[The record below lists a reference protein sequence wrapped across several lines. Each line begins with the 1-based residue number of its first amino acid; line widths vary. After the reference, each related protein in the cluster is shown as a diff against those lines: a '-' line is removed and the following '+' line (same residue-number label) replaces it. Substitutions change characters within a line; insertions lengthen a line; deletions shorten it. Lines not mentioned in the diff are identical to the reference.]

1 MKRLLIWGA
10 GDQGTVTLDAAL
22 AMQRYDEIDFLDM
35 KEKGHREIPG
45 YQIYEEEK
53 VDLEPFLKEYDA
65 VIVAVGSN
73 DLREFRLNKLIRMGM
88 PLATVIH
95 PSSVISP
102 SASIAGGCTVL
113 ARAVINPNATVGKG
127 CIINTGAII
136 EHDCVIEDLVNVCPG
151 VALAGHTVL
160 GKKSFIG
167 IGSTVI
173 DGIKIGKDA
182 VVGAG
187 AVVIR
192 DVPDRVI
199 VVGVPA
205 RSR

>member
-22 AMQRYDEIDFLDM
+22 AMQRYGDVEFLDI
-35 KEKGHREIPG
+35 KEKGRRQIPG
-45 YQIYEEEK
+45 YRVYEEEK
-53 VDLEPFLKEYDA
+53 VDLEFFLRNYDE
-65 VIVAVGSN
+65 VVVAVGN
-73 DLREFRLNKLIRMGM
+73 NGLRETRLVRLTDLGI

-95 PSSVISP
+95 PSAVISP
-102 SASIAGGCTVL
+102 SVSIAGGCTIL
-113 ARAVINPNATVGKG
+113 ACAVVNPNASVGTG
-127 CIINTGAII
+127 CIINTGAIV
-136 EHDCVIEDLVNVCPG
+136 EHDCVVGDFVNICPG
-151 VALAGHTVL
+151 VSLAGHTRL
-160 GKKSFIG
+160 GKRTFMG

-173 DGIKIGKDA
+173 DGVKVGKDA

-192 DVPDRVI
+192 DVPDGAI

-205 RSR
+205 RSK

>member
-53 VDLEPFLKEYDA
+53 VDLEPFLKEYDE

-73 DLREFRLNKLIRMGM
+73 DLREFRLNKLIRMEI

-95 PSSVISP
+95 PSAVISP